1 MIPIIE
7 ILRREHR
14 NRLQNLPRQLVRML
28 RQEVDDPA
36 PVRRPQQR
44 HELGVAEPE
53 GLARPGGFERVVGG
67 VHGEVH
73 DEFGFVGDDVVF
85 ELSGRVVVS

>member
-28 RQEVDDPA
+28 RQDVDDPA
-36 PVRRPQQR
+36 PVRRPQQC
-44 HELGVAEPE
+44 HKLGVAEPE
-53 GLARPGGFERVVGG
+53 RFARPGSGELVGVG
-67 VHGEVH
+67 AHGEVH

>member
-1 MIPIIE
+1 MVPVVE
-7 ILRREHR
+7 ILGREHR
-14 NRLQNLPRQLVRML
+14 DRLQRLPRQLRRML

-44 HELGVAEPE
+44 HELGVAQPE
-53 GLARPGGFERVVGG
+53 GRAGPGGFERVGG
-67 VHGEVH
+67 GAHGEVH

-85 ELSGRVVVS
+85 EL